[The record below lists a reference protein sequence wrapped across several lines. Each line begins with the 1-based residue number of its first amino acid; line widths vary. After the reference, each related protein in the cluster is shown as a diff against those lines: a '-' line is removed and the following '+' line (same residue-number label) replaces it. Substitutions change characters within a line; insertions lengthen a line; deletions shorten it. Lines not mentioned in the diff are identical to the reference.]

1 MAEEKAA
8 VELVKSVQVFGR
20 KKTATA
26 VAQCK
31 PGKGLIRVND
41 RPLDLVE
48 PQVLK
53 FKLIEPILL
62 IGQDKFSDVD
72 IKVRVSGGG
81 RVAQIYAI
89 RQAISRA
96 LVAYYQ
102 KYVDEASK
110 KEIKDMLVQYDRT
123 LLVSDPRRCEPKK
136 FGGPGA
142 RARYQKSYR

>member
-1 MAEEKAA
+1 MAEAKASTST
-8 VELVKSVQVFGR
+8 VPVKSVQVFGR

-62 IGQDKFSDVD
+62 IGQDK
-72 IKVRVSGGG
+72 
-81 RVAQIYAI
+81 
-89 RQAISRA
+89 
-96 LVAYYQ
+96 
-102 KYVDEASK
+102 
-110 KEIKDMLVQYDRT
+110 
-123 LLVSDPRRCEPKK
+123 
-136 FGGPGA
+136 
-142 RARYQKSYR
+142 